1 MRRIL
6 RTWTLWYWLAIV
18 ALSFGVAYSLLQV
31 VELRERAERATARA
45 EALEQIVGF
54 LTERDT
60 IPSRWS
66 FEIGTDLIL
75 ECVRVD
81 ASDDDPL
88 YRCTRHDTGG

>member
-31 VELRERAERATARA
+31 VELHERADRATARA
-45 EALEQIVGF
+45 EALEQTVGF

-66 FEIGTDLIL
+66 FQINAHVLVECDL
-75 ECVRVD
+75 VD
-81 ASDDDPL
+81 TSDDPL
-88 YRCTRHDTGG
+88 YRCTRSEIGD